1 MFEIEK
7 TQPNFI
13 TVFPRIVSPLKSFRG
28 NYSIYEVKN
37 AIMRK
42 LYENFHI
49 FHFQKKIRGIRVYQ
63 FKNLYTRWAQF
74 ITFPTFLLTIRKK
87 RKLSLVQLQYFSF
100 KGPGFFHENKFVY
113 FQRRQ
118 IDFILKQDSKELSP
132 RLLENTPKTFNSK
145 KPL

>member
-1 MFEIEK
+1 MLPINIFSSNFLTVTSNSRLDFIRNTDVSYKHNKSKLTISNQNKAELGQVGIFFALNFLPWEFLLIKMFEIEK

-63 FKNLYTRWAQF
+63 FKNLYTRWA
-74 ITFPTFLLTIRKK
+74 
-87 RKLSLVQLQYFSF
+87 
-100 KGPGFFHENKFVY
+100 
-113 FQRRQ
+113 
-118 IDFILKQDSKELSP
+118 
-132 RLLENTPKTFNSK
+132 
-145 KPL
+145 